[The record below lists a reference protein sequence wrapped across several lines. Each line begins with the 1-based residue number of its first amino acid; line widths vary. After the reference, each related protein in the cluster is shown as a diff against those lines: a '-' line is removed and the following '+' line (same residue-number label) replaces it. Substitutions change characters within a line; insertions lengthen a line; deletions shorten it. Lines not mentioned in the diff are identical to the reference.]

1 MWRSLRSQS
10 QKYESVSVCVCVW
23 LAGCTFTIHT
33 IWAVSLGSVLWFN
46 YSCTE
51 GCKAPGLSTVR
62 GYFYC
67 NTHTLTHTHAQTHTL
82 LLNLLVSRGPCY
94 TDGYMGKK
102 CYLRS
107 HENDTHVGLS
117 HCTAESWMFESRSSK
132 RFAGHTKLMG
142 RMTEDSQGIS
152 WT

>member
-1 MWRSLRSQS
+1 MTVMVLTKSEIPECV
-10 QKYESVSVCVCVW
+10 YVCVCGW
-23 LAGCTFTIHT
+23 LAAGLHT

-67 NTHTLTHTHAQTHTL
+67 NARTHTCTCTDSCSSFRPLGVERAL
-82 LLNLLVSRGPCY
+82 LHRWVH
-94 TDGYMGKK
+94 GKK
-102 CYLRS
+102 RYLRS
-107 HENDTHVGLS
+107 HENDTDGLS
-117 HCTAESWMFESRSSK
+117 HCTAESRMFESRSSK
-132 RFAGHTKLMG
+132 RFAAHKKLMG
-142 RMTEDSQGIS
+142 RMTEDNQGIS